1 MKKLFTFF
9 VLGAVVCMQPLFAD
23 NPEAKI
29 TVHVVD
35 DQGHS
40 LIKFPVGMGV
50 ISGWKPG
57 EGFGTDLTESW
68 TNITDANGMTTATH
82 KCYNPKIGVW
92 VQGINGYYSS
102 RITYNYTNAI
112 AGKLQPW
119 NPTVEFVVKPILNP
133 IPMYARNLGVMGS
146 NFKLPAK
153 NTPIGFDLEAADFV
167 APYGKGTSSDF
178 IFTLSDIAS
187 TNATQK
193 PTESALTITFPNKG
207 DGIQPVISSEI
218 NQGSVFSLPRYA
230 PEGGYQATLVQKY
243 SQVWVHGRLQ
253 ENQNYF
259 YRVRTVLDGS
269 GNVKSALY
277 GKIAGP
283 IQFRSNG
290 RLQFTY
296 YLNPN
301 NNDRNMEFDPTK
313 NLFQNLSDL
322 QQVQAP

>member
-40 LIKFPVGMGV
+40 LIKFPVMFQAYV
-50 ISGWKPG
+50 GWTPG
-57 EGFGTDLTESW
+57 EGFGVGRYSFMTNNTDT
-68 TNITDANGMTTATH
+68 AGKVTATAGL
-82 KCYNPKIGVW
+82 YSREFDIRVGNIA
-92 VQGINGYYSS
+92 GYYSGG
-102 RITYNYTNAI
+102 IDYNYTNAV
-112 AGKLQPW
+112 AGKWQPW

-133 IPMYARNLGVMGS
+133 IPMYARKIGVMGS
-146 NFKLPAK
+146 NLTLPAK

-283 IQFRSNG
+283 IQFWDNAG
-290 RLQFTY
+290 LEFTY
-296 YLNPN
+296 YLNPTP
-301 NNDRNMEFDPTK
+301 NDRNMEFDPSK
-313 NLFQNLSDL
+313 NLFQNLTDD
-322 QQVQAP
+322 QQVKAP

>member
-1 MKKLFTFF
+1 MLF
-9 VLGAVVCMQPLFAD
+9 LPLLFAK
-23 NPEAKI
+23 PEAKI
-29 TVHVVD
+29 TVHVVS
-35 DQGHS
+35 DQGQPLMNIPIS
-40 LIKFPVGMGV
+40 LSTFNHFQ
-50 ISGWKPG
+50 PG
-57 EGFGTDLTESW
+57 EGFGRDIYSNLTGKTDIKGFVSFSIESVRGDMGIG
-68 TNITDANGMTTATH
+68 TDYPLVGVYQGNIG
-82 KCYNPKIGVW
+82 Y
-92 VQGINGYYSS
+92 QFININS
-102 RITYNYTNAI
+102 
-112 AGKLQPW
+112 GKWQPW

-133 IPMYARNLGVMGS
+133 IPMYARNMGVMGS

-283 IQFRSNG
+283 IQFWDNAG
-290 RLQFTY
+290 LEFTY
-296 YLNPN
+296 YLNPTP
-301 NNDRNMEFDPTK
+301 NDRNMEFDPSK
-313 NLFQNLSDL
+313 NLFQNLPID
-322 QQVQAP
+322 QQVKDP